1 MTERKDAHRQPRK
14 VASMAP
20 SKRNRVLFLQACLIV
35 ATLCTSAHAKT
46 SSSKN
51 ELFYIG
57 AKGSGPGQ
65 GIFAATLD
73 PHTGKLS
80 SRGLAVQAERPTWLA
95 VGAHASTLYAV
106 SEIGNDG
113 AVEGRVSSYRI
124 DRATSALTPI
134 NTVGSG
140 GGGATHL
147 ALDARLGALFVA
159 NYGGGTIAALPIRAD
174 GGLEPPS
181 SIQTTAGTG
190 PSPRQ
195 KSPHPHGVTL
205 DPSGRFLLAPDL
217 GADRIFV
224 YRIGAKTRALSPA
237 QPPYAT
243 APAGSGPRHLVFS
256 PDGRTAFVNTELDAV
271 IRSYAWNAKTGQL
284 RALAATP
291 TTSPGFTGPRSA
303 GEILLSADGRFL
315 YASHRGENALIV
327 YRTHAGRLA
336 ELQRLPSGGKVP
348 GHFAIDPTGRWLV
361 VANEGDSAI
370 NVFAVNVGDGKLT
383 PTPEAISTPSPVN
396 IVFMRP

>member
-1 MTERKDAHRQPRK
+1 
-14 VASMAP
+14 
-20 SKRNRVLFLQACLIV
+20 L
-35 ATLCTSAHAKT
+35 
-46 SSSKN
+46 
-51 ELFYIG
+51 
-57 AKGSGPGQ
+57 
-65 GIFAATLD
+65 AA
-73 PHTGKLS
+73 
-80 SRGLAVQAERPTWLA
+80 QAERPTWLA
-95 VGAHASTLYAV
+95 VAAHASALYAV

-113 AVEGRVSSYRI
+113 AIEGRVSSYRI
-124 DRATSALTPI
+124 DHATSALAVI

-147 ALDARLGALFVA
+147 ALDAKLGTLFVA
-159 NYGGGTIAALPIRAD
+159 NYGGGTIAALPVRAD
-174 GGLEPPS
+174 GGLEAPS
-181 SIQTTAGTG
+181 SVQTTTGTG

-243 APAGSGPRHLVFS
+243 TPAGSGPRHLAFS

-284 RALAATP
+284 RALAAAP
-291 TTSPGFTGPRSA
+291 TTSPDFTGPKSA
-303 GEILLSADGRFL
+303 GEILPSADGRFL
-315 YASHRGENALIV
+315 YASHRGENTLIV
-327 YRTHAGRLA
+327 YRVHAGRLT
-336 ELQRLPSGGKVP
+336 ELQRLSSGGKVP

-361 VANEGDSAI
+361 VANEGDGAI
-370 NVFAVNVGDGKLT
+370 NVFAVNAGNGKLT
-383 PTPEAISTPSPVN
+383 ATPEAISAPSPVN
-396 IVFMRP
+396 IVFVRP

>member
-1 MTERKDAHRQPRK
+1 MVPEGRKKIA
-14 VASMAP
+14 
-20 SKRNRVLFLQACLIV
+20 FLQACLSM
-35 ATLCTSAHAKT
+35 AMLCTFAHAKR
-46 SSSKN
+46 SSIKD

-57 AKGSGPGQ
+57 SKGSGRDQ
-65 GIFAATLD
+65 GIVAATLD
-73 PHTGKLS
+73 PRTGKLS
-80 SRGLAVQAERPTWLA
+80 SRGLAAQAERPTWLA
-95 VGAHASTLYAV
+95 IYAPASALYAV

-113 AVEGRVSSYRI
+113 AVEGKVSSYRI
-124 DRATSALTPI
+124 DRATGGLAPI

-147 ALDARLGALFVA
+147 ALDAKLGTLFVA
-159 NYGGGTIAALPIRAD
+159 NYGGGTIAALTVRAD
-174 GGLEPPS
+174 GGLKAPS
-181 SIQTTAGTG
+181 SVQVTAGTG

-217 GADRIFV
+217 GADRIFI
-224 YRIGAKTRALSPA
+224 YRVDTKTHALSPA
-237 QPPYAT
+237 QPPYAP
-243 APAGSGPRHLVFS
+243 APAGAGPRHLVFS

-271 IRSYAWNAKTGQL
+271 IRSYAWNAQTGQL

-291 TTSPGFTGPRSA
+291 TTSPEFPGPKSA

-327 YRTHAGRLA
+327 YRTHAGRLT
-336 ELQRLPSGGKVP
+336 ELQRLPSGGKGP

-361 VANEGDSAI
+361 VANEGDNAV
-370 NVFAVNVGDGKLT
+370 NVFAVDARSGKLT
-383 PTPEAISTPSPVN
+383 STPEVISTPSPVN
-396 IVFMRP
+396 IAFVRP